1 MQCNLPKS
9 FEHGAFQFE
18 SEAGSFSSGNHFS
31 HNVKEIKLTRGCHG
45 KRTSY
50 LRRTSEQKEEEE
62 EEEEEEGEGE
72 GEDKEEEEEEEGEEE
87 LLEEEKEEEEE
98 LLEEEEEE
106 EKEEDE

>member
-1 MQCNLPKS
+1 MPDEEGQRKKGKKQKCLMQCNLPKS

-50 LRRTSEQKEEEE
+50 LRRT
-62 EEEEEEGEGE
+62 
-72 GEDKEEEEEEEGEEE
+72 
-87 LLEEEKEEEEE
+87 
-98 LLEEEEEE
+98 
-106 EKEEDE
+106 